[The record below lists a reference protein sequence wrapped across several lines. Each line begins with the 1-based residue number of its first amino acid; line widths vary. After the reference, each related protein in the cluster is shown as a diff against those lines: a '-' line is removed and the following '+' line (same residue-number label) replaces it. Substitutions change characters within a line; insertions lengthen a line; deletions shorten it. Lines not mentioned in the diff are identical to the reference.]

1 MARHVSGV
9 FFKTD
14 RAPVSEGTTVRLL
27 GADHKPLGR
36 ATLVELGTSALRL
49 SAPRPPELGT
59 KVLVAI
65 TLPGRYIEFE
75 VPGIVDWELDAH
87 FGVTFEYLT
96 ARQAYALAL
105 ARDLLRA
112 GPAEAAVAEP
122 RRAARR

>member
-9 FFKTD
+9 FYKSD
-14 RAPVSEGTTVRLL
+14 RVPVAPGTTVRLL

-36 ATLVELGTSALRL
+36 ATLVELSSTALRL
-49 SAPRPPELGT
+49 TASTVPELGT

-75 VPGIVDWELDAH
+75 VPGMVDWELDSQ
-87 FGVTFEYLT
+87 FGVSLEYLS
-96 ARQAYALAL
+96 ARQAYGLAL

-112 GPAEAAVAEP
+112 TESDEAVAAS
-122 RRAARR
+122 RRDARR